1 MFSFFCLFKYNK
13 SIEYKKEAKFINK
26 GGQLIFVGK
35 ISFVE
40 MHSKPDFVSTRAPS
54 SFPTVSVYK
63 PVRRPKSCCL
73 AKFWYIIAFWGN
85 LQISSVDVDEG
96 KRRFMRY
103 K

>member
-54 SFPTVSVYK
+54 SF
-63 PVRRPKSCCL
+63 
-73 AKFWYIIAFWGN
+73 I
-85 LQISSVDVDEG
+85 
-96 KRRFMRY
+96 
-103 K
+103 